1 MIEQR
6 QVIALCENFIRNAL
20 SVPSASPRIDLSSPH
35 YAYYAFLF
43 HSHIATQKQYSIGY
57 CFCIAMWLLGWSS
70 FARKHSTN
78 ATSCTVYCSLA
89 KCNLVN
95 IVNARV
101 HARFLRACVFV
112 CAFSDGTVGIFLVCK
127 YTTSEA
133 RQALSSLSFFFFF
146 LRTSLPSWNLRYITS
161 KVFHLRI
168 WRCALSP

>member
-1 MIEQR
+1 MVEQRSCWYHLQRLSNSLYRMIEQR

-57 CFCIAMWLLGWSS
+57 CFCIAMWLLGGSS
-70 FARKHSTN
+70 FAWKHSTN

-101 HARFLRACVFV
+101 HARLCVRLCV
-112 CAFSDGTVGIFLVCK
+112 RSVM
-127 YTTSEA
+127 A
-133 RQALSSLSFFFFF
+133 R
-146 LRTSLPSWNLRYITS
+146 
-161 KVFHLRI
+161 
-168 WRCALSP
+168 